1 MFAYWNKVESPVE
14 RQYIAIDLKSFYASV
29 ECVDRGLD
37 PLSTHLVVADESRTD
52 KTICLAVSPSLKA
65 CGVPGRPR
73 LFEAIQQVHEAN
85 ARRRLHAPGQR
96 FTGASWDAAELAIHP
111 EKAIDFIKAPPR
123 MARYMEVSVRVYDVY
138 LKYVA
143 PEDIH
148 VYSVDEVFMD
158 VTPYLMA
165 AKMTAREFAVTII
178 RDVLATTGITATAGI
193 GTNLYLAKVAMDIVA
208 KKAAPD
214 AQGVRIAEL
223 DETAYRHQLWDHQPI
238 TDFWRIG
245 GGYARKLAKYN
256 MFTMG
261 DVARCSLGKPGS
273 YFSEALLYKLFG
285 VNAELLIDHAWG
297 WEPCTLA
304 DIKAYKPTSHSLS
317 IGQVLSRPYP
327 FDQARLIVQE
337 MADLLSLDLVEKRL
351 LTDQLVLHIGY
362 DAESLRDPDV
372 RAAYTGAVVL
382 DPYGRAM
389 PRHAHGTAN
398 LPRMTS
404 STRTLV
410 DTMAALY
417 DRIANPTLLI
427 RRVNV
432 IAARVLPEDKAEQHP
447 PFEQLD
453 FFTDYAA
460 ADARRKAEEA
470 ALRRER
476 SCQRAVLDIRRR
488 FGKNAILMGMNF
500 QEGATTM
507 ERNQQ
512 IGGHKA

>member
-1 MFAYWNKVESPVE
+1 ME

-29 ECVDRGLD
+29 ECIDRGLD
-37 PLSTHLVVADESRTD
+37 PLSTNLVVADESRTD
-52 KTICLAVSPSLKA
+52 KTICLAVSPSLKK

-73 LFEAIQQVHEAN
+73 LFEAKQRVQEAN
-85 ARRRLHAPGQR
+85 ALRRLHAPGQR
-96 FTGASWDAAELAIHP
+96 FTGSSWDANQLALHP
-111 EKAIDFIKAPPR
+111 EWAIDFIKAPPR
-123 MARYMEVSVRVYDVY
+123 MARYIEYSSRIYEIY

-165 AKMTAREFAVTII
+165 AKMNARQFAVTII
-178 RDVLATTGITATAGI
+178 HDVLAETGITATAGI
-193 GTNLYLAKVAMDIVA
+193 GANLYLAKVAMDIVA

-214 AQGVRIAEL
+214 AEGVRIAEL
-223 DETAYRHQLWDHQPI
+223 DERRYRELLWDHQPI

-245 GGYARKLAKYN
+245 GGYARKLARYN

-273 YFSEALLYKLFG
+273 YFSEDLLYKLFG

-297 WEPCTLA
+297 QEPCTMA
-304 DIKAYKPTSHSLS
+304 QIKAYKPVSRSLS
-317 IGQVLSRPYP
+317 TGQVLSRPYAH
-327 FDQARLIVQE
+327 DEARLIVQE
-337 MADLLSLDLVEKRL
+337 MADLLSLDLVDKGL
-351 LTDQLVLHIGY
+351 MTDQLVLVIGY
-362 DAESLRDPDV
+362 DTESLKDPAL
-372 RAAYTGAVVL
+372 RAQYADQIVT
-382 DPYGRAM
+382 DHYGRPL
-389 PRHAHGTAN
+389 PRHASGTSN
-398 LPRMTS
+398 LPGMTA
-404 STRTLV
+404 STRGITSAML
-410 DTMAALY
+410 ALF
-417 DRIANPTLLI
+417 DRIADEQLLI

-432 IAARVLPEDKAEQHP
+432 VAARVVPEKEALQPP

-453 FFTDYAA
+453 LFTDYEAL
-460 ADARRKAEEA
+460 DARRQAREA
-470 ALRRER
+470 ALRKER
-476 SCQRAVLDIRRR
+476 RCQQAVLSIRRR

-500 QEGATTM
+500 QKGGTTI